1 MEAIFYLKLKK
12 KKILRSIHLKQSI
25 DRVMTKLTEL
35 ILKHFNLPVFAK
47 LMSLYPKLLISEFAF
62 RYNL

>member
-12 KKILRSIHLKQSI
+12 KKILRSIYLKQSI